1 MGLEDVLDREALG
14 SNVVEDL
21 LQMSRAVGS
30 GSVIFSEHLRC
41 SCGMIAHE
49 LECAMDGIEDRDR
62 IDDGGLL
69 GVGTVDDILSSVRV
83 RLMEQLDDSSSHDDG
98 GVRVRE
104 WV

>member
-1 MGLEDVLDREALG
+1 
-14 SNVVEDL
+14 
-21 LQMSRAVGS
+21 
-30 GSVIFSEHLRC
+30 
-41 SCGMIAHE
+41 
-49 LECAMDGIEDRDR
+49 MDGIEDRDR
-62 IDDGGLL
+62 VDDGGLL